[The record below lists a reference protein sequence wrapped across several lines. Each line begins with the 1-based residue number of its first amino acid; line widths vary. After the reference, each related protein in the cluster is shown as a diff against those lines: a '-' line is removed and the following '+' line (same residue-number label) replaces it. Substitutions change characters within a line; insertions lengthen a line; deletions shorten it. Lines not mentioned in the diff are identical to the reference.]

1 MIKIQPVNARWRFLL
16 NRIESRIAE
25 DYIQRYDE
33 NADGI
38 VEKSEFRGDG
48 DVFDRIDRNQ
58 DSRLELSEV
67 KRYVDLLKQY
77 EPARTLDGNRQSA
90 LPQNSPSFS
99 VSTHDRLTGSIREFF
114 SGEIANLDQNGNG
127 FLEKDELGGTEE
139 EFSRLD
145 LDGDN
150 LISSRE
156 WAEGFI
162 QNDTEIQTVLKA
174 YRFSEGT
181 FQNSG
186 GNIQLAV

>member
-1 MIKIQPVNARWRFLL
+1 MIQIQPVNARWRFLL

-25 DYIQRYDE
+25 NCIQRYDE

-48 DVFDRIDRNQ
+48 DVFNRTDRNQ
-58 DSRLELSEV
+58 DSPLQLSEV
-67 KRYVDLLKQY
+67 KRYVDLPKQH
-77 EPARTLDGNRQSA
+77 EPARTLDGSRQPA
-90 LPQNSPSFS
+90 LPQSGLSFS
-99 VSTHDRLTGSIREFF
+99 VSTHDRLAGSIRDFF
-114 SGEIANLDQNGNG
+114 PGKIANLDQNGNG
-127 FLEKDELGGTEE
+127 FLEKGELGETLEV
-139 EFSRLD
+139 FSRLD

-156 WAEGFI
+156 RVEGFI
-162 QNDTEIQTVLKA
+162 QNDTEIRTVLKV

-186 GNIQLAV
+186 DNLQVAV